1 MCDFDSPCMPLPIS
15 DSPLAAVYGA
25 CYGGHPAPYDPRA
38 GDRDRGREYDRER
51 ERGRERGRE
60 YDDRGRD
67 YDRGRY
73 ERDRR

>member
-25 CYGGHPAPYDPRA
+25 GYGGHPAPYDPRA